1 MNLAAAEY
9 LRGPAK
15 RLLIGGR
22 WLEASSGEVFATT
35 NPATEQH
42 IVAAASGGAND
53 IDAAVKAARAALETP
68 AWAKMNP
75 HDRTRAL
82 LRVADIIDRNAT
94 ELAAI
99 ETVNTGMPI
108 TVSQQLVAGAA
119 EVFRYY
125 AGWVTKLYGE
135 TNPSRN
141 GILNFT
147 IREPVG
153 VCAAIVPWN
162 GPLGSL
168 AWKLAPALACGN
180 TVILKPA
187 EQTPLSAV
195 RFGELFLE
203 CDLPPGIV
211 NIVTGFGETAGAALV
226 RHPGIDKISFTGSTS
241 VGMEIARST
250 AGLKRMTLELGGKSP
265 NIIFADAD
273 LDAAAQAAV
282 QSFCALSGQRC
293 IAGTRIFVQ
302 NSIRSEMVARIVALA
317 AQYPVGDP
325 WDTRTRMGPLIS
337 KEHFERVTAYFE
349 IARHDGAR
357 LAAGG
362 LSDQKTG
369 YFVNPTVYVD
379 VDNAMRVA
387 QEEIF
392 GPVACVIGFE
402 SEEDVVQ
409 KANDTAF
416 GLAAAVW
423 TKDFS
428 RGHRLASQIK
438 AGSIGINC
446 YPGSDPIAPF
456 GGYKQSGIGREL
468 GIHSLDAYTEIKS
481 VFANVG

>member
-1 MNLAAAEY
+1 
-9 LRGPAK
+9 
-15 RLLIGGR
+15 
-22 WLEASSGEVFATT
+22 
-35 NPATEQH
+35 
-42 IVAAASGGAND
+42 
-53 IDAAVKAARAALETP
+53 
-68 AWAKMNP
+68 
-75 HDRTRAL
+75 
-82 LRVADIIDRNAT
+82 
-94 ELAAI
+94 
-99 ETVNTGMPI
+99 
-108 TVSQQLVAGAA
+108 
-119 EVFRYY
+119 
-125 AGWVTKLYGE
+125 
-135 TNPSRN
+135 
-141 GILNFT
+141 
-147 IREPVG
+147 
-153 VCAAIVPWN
+153 
-162 GPLGSL
+162 
-168 AWKLAPALACGN
+168 
-180 TVILKPA
+180 
-187 EQTPLSAV
+187 
-195 RFGELFLE
+195 
-203 CDLPPGIV
+203 
-211 NIVTGFGETAGAALV
+211 
-226 RHPGIDKISFTGSTS
+226 
-241 VGMEIARST
+241 
-250 AGLKRMTLELGGKSP
+250 
-265 NIIFADAD
+265 
-273 LDAAAQAAV
+273 
-282 QSFCALSGQRC
+282 
-293 IAGTRIFVQ
+293 
-302 NSIRSEMVARIVALA
+302 
-317 AQYPVGDP
+317 
-325 WDTRTRMGPLIS
+325 MGPLIS